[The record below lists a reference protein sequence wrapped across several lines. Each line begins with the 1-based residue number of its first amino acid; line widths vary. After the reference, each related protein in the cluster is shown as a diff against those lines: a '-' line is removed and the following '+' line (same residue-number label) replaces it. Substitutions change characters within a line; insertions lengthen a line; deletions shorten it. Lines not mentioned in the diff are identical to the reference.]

1 MTLLGAALA
10 LLSVPGCKKKDSPP
24 PQTPKPTVS
33 PKAPAKVV
41 QNPISSALRLPPPP
55 VTQFDFSTKKDP
67 FKPYVVVKPPPSAAV
82 ESARKASQLPI
93 HSYDVSQ
100 FKLIGVVTGAKES
113 QAMVTDPAG
122 KGYVLKQGMTIGKNG
137 GRVSAITTKGV
148 EVIEQFR
155 DDNGRVRKEVIR
167 LTLPRKY

>member
-1 MTLLGAALA
+1 MALLGAALS
-10 LLSVPGCKKKDSPP
+10 LLSMPGCKKKDSPP
-24 PQTPKPTVS
+24 SPPPKQPVA
-33 PKAPAKVV
+33 PKAPAKAI
-41 QNPISSALRLPPPP
+41 QNPVSSSLRLAPPP

-67 FKPYVVVKPPPSAAV
+67 FKPYVVVKPPPSAAA

-100 FKLIGVVTGAKES
+100 FKLIGVVSGARES

-122 KGYVLKQGMTIGKNG
+122 KGYVIKQGMTIGKNG

-148 EVIEQFR
+148 EVVEQFR
-155 DDNGRVRKEVIR
+155 DDNGRVRKEIIR